1 MVLAKQA
8 IRAIRG
14 YAPNE
19 KAAKRLL
26 EHGLKAQAIY
36 RGDKGQTLDKFK
48 MRKGEYLGVVDGLLA
63 FGNGRRAMLAAI
75 KAVHA
80 MGASILDVETAK
92 CSRHDGAEM
101 LDDAEKG
108 PSMSADQARI
118 MQEASVDARIKGR
131 MPLQTARAIWFGY
144 PLLNTKQV
152 LSMMPKWKR
161 ATAHKEFGP
170 RKVPSGRPPK
180 QTV

>member
-14 YAPNE
+14 YAPNQ
-19 KAAKRLL
+19 KAADRLMAY
-26 EHGLKAQAIY
+26 GLKPLAIY
-36 RGDKGQTLDKFK
+36 RGDKGQTVDKFK

-63 FGNGRRAMLAAI
+63 FGSERRAMLAAI

-80 MGASILDVETAK
+80 TGASILDVETNK
-92 CSRHDGAEM
+92 CSRRDGAEM

-108 PSMSADQARI
+108 PAMTAEQARA
-118 MQEASVDARIKGR
+118 MQEASVDARVKGR
-131 MPLQTARAIWFGY
+131 MPFHMARSIWLGY
-144 PLLNTKQV
+144 PLLKTNQI

-161 ATAHKEFGP
+161 ATAHKAFGP
-170 RKVPSGRPPK
+170 RKVPAGRRPK
-180 QTV
+180 